1 MDADTLLNLTNMIN
15 TALGTIERVKEEK
28 AKLSEMLQSLL
39 DNDPTYM
46 DAVEQAKVTTKAK
59 GQAKKQVM
67 RQPQAS
73 DLDGKISELKKHLK
87 DVNDKLSLYLADYA
101 RASGQNSFEDPNGE
115 VREIVYVAKLVKKS

>member
-1 MDADTLLNLTNMIN
+1 MDSDTLLNLTAMIN
-15 TALGTIERVKEEK
+15 AALSAIEKTKEEK

-39 DNDPTYM
+39 DNDPIYM
-46 DAVEQAKVTTKAK
+46 DASEQAKAAAKAK

-67 RQPQAS
+67 RMPQAS

-87 DVNDKLSLYLADYA
+87 DANDKLSLYLADYA
-101 RASGQNSFEDPNGE
+101 RASGQTSFEDPNGE